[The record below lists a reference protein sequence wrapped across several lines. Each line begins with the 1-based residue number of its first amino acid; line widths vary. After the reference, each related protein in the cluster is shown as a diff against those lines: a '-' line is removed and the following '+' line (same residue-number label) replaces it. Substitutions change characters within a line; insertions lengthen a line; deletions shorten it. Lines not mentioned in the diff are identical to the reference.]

1 MANFSHFL
9 GNRKSKDELKMKTVY
24 LDNAATTALR
34 PEVIEHMTNV
44 LKDNYGNASSTHSFG
59 RSSKALLEQCRKN
72 IANYFNVTASEI
84 VFTSG
89 GTEADN
95 LALRSAVR
103 DLGVT
108 EIITSKIEHH
118 AVLHTAEQLQKEYNI
133 TIKHVDL
140 DDCGLV
146 NYEHLEKLLESS
158 NKAIVS
164 LMHINNEVGNILD
177 MARVANLCKA
187 NNALFHSDMVQ
198 SVGHYPIDL
207 QEISVDFLAASAHKF
222 HGPKGVGFCFIR
234 KESGLKP
241 LIFGGEQERGY
252 RAGTESTHNIV
263 GMDEAL
269 KIAYANLDAE
279 KAYVSDLKSYFI
291 EALKANL
298 PEVRFN
304 GGCADAENST
314 YTLVNVCL
322 PIAPEKAAMLQFQLD
337 LKGIACSKGSAC
349 QSGSN
354 QQSHVLS
361 AILNEDQLKR
371 PSVRFSFS
379 KFNTKDELDY
389 VVSILKEF
397 VNS

>member
-1 MANFSHFL
+1 M
-9 GNRKSKDELKMKTVY
+9 KSVY

-34 PEVIEHMTNV
+34 PQVIDRMTEV
-44 LKDNYGNASSTHSFG
+44 LKENFGNASSTHSFG

-72 IANYFNVTASEI
+72 IASYFNVSPGEI

-108 EIITSKIEHH
+108 EIITSRIEHH
-118 AVLHTAEQLQKEYNI
+118 AVIHTAEQLQNEYGVKINFVE
-133 TIKHVDL
+133 VDIN
-140 DDCGLV
+140 GFI
-146 NYEHLEKLLESS
+146 NYDHLEELLKRSD
-158 NKAIVS
+158 KALVS
-164 LMHINNEVGNILD
+164 LMHINNEIGNILD
-177 MARVANLCKA
+177 IEKVAKLCESYG
-187 NNALFHSDMVQ
+187 ALFHTDTVQ
-198 SVGHYPIDL
+198 SIGHFKLDL
-207 QEISVDFLAASAHKF
+207 DKIPVDFLAASAHKF

-234 KESGLKP
+234 KESGVKP

-252 RAGTESTHNIV
+252 RAGTESIHNIV

-269 KIAYANLDAE
+269 GQAYKKLE
-279 KAYVSDLKSYFI
+279 KEHEYVLGLKSYFI
-291 EALKANL
+291 ERLQHII
-298 PEVRFN
+298 PRVGFN
-304 GGCADAENST
+304 GGCNDLENST
-314 YTLVNVCL
+314 YTLVNICL
-322 PIAPEKAAMLQFQLD
+322 PINPEKAPMLQFQLD

-349 QSGSN
+349 QSGSS

-361 AILNEDQLKR
+361 AILNKDDLMK

-379 KFNTKDELDY
+379 SFNTKEELDY
-389 VVSILKEF
+389 VIDVLNEF

>member
-1 MANFSHFL
+1 M
-9 GNRKSKDELKMKTVY
+9 KSVY
-24 LDNAATTALR
+24 LDNAATTSLR
-34 PEVIEHMTNV
+34 PQVIDRMTEV
-44 LKDNYGNASSTHSFG
+44 LKENFGNASSTHSFG

-72 IANYFNVTASEI
+72 IASYFNVSPGEI

-108 EIITSKIEHH
+108 EIITSRIEHH
-118 AVLHTAEQLQKEYNI
+118 AVIHTAEQLQNEYG
-133 TIKHVDL
+133 IKINFVEVDIN
-140 DDCGLV
+140 GFI
-146 NYEHLEKLLESS
+146 NYDHLEELLKRSD
-158 NKAIVS
+158 KALVS
-164 LMHINNEVGNILD
+164 LMHINNEIGNILD
-177 MARVANLCKA
+177 IEKVAKLCESYG
-187 NNALFHSDMVQ
+187 ALFHTDTVQ
-198 SVGHYPIDL
+198 SIGHFKLDL
-207 QEISVDFLAASAHKF
+207 DKIPVDFLAASAHKF

-252 RAGTESTHNIV
+252 RAGTESIHNIV

-269 KIAYANLDAE
+269 GQAYKKLE
-279 KAYVSDLKSYFI
+279 KEHEYVLGLKSYFI
-291 EALKANL
+291 ERLQHII
-298 PEVRFN
+298 PRVGFN
-304 GGCADAENST
+304 GGCNDLENST
-314 YTLVNVCL
+314 YTLVNICL
-322 PIAPEKAAMLQFQLD
+322 PINPEKAPMLQFQLD

-349 QSGSN
+349 QSGSS

-361 AILNEDQLKR
+361 AILNKDDLMK

-379 KFNTKDELDY
+379 SFNTKEELDY
-389 VVSILKEF
+389 VIDVLNEF

>member
-1 MANFSHFL
+1 MNA
-9 GNRKSKDELKMKTVY
+9 VY

-34 PEVIEHMTNV
+34 PEVIERMTTV
-44 LKDNYGNASSTHSFG
+44 LQNHYGNASSTHSFG

-72 IANYFNVTASEI
+72 IAAYFNVSASEI

-118 AVLHTAEQLQKEYNI
+118 AVLHTAEQLQKEYEV
-133 TIKHVDL
+133 TIKFVELDSCGQVDY
-140 DDCGLV
+140 G
-146 NYEHLEKLLESS
+146 HLEQLLQSS
-158 NKAIVS
+158 QKAVVS

-177 MARVANLCKA
+177 IKRVAKLCKSF
-187 NNALFHSDMVQ
+187 NALFHTDSVQ
-198 SVGHYPIDL
+198 SIGHYTIDL
-207 QEISVDFLAASAHKF
+207 KEIPVDFLAASAHKF
-222 HGPKGVGFCFIR
+222 HGPKGVGFCFVR

-241 LIFGGEQERGY
+241 WIFGGEQERGC
-252 RAGTESTHNIV
+252 RAGTESIHNIV

-269 KIAYANLDAE
+269 KLAYNNLDE
-279 KAYVSDLKSYFI
+279 ERNYVSSLKAYFI
-291 EALKANL
+291 EQLKLHL
-298 PEVRFN
+298 PEVCFN
-304 GGCADAENST
+304 GNCENSEQST
-314 YTLVNVCL
+314 FTLLNVCL
-322 PIAPEKAAMLQFQLD
+322 PIAPEKGPMLQFQLD

-354 QQSHVLS
+354 QQSHVLTE
-361 AILNEDQLKR
+361 ILDTEQLKR
-371 PSVRFSFS
+371 PSIRFSFS
-379 KFNTKDELDY
+379 IFNTKEELDY
-389 VVSILKEF
+389 VITVLKDF

>member
-1 MANFSHFL
+1 
-9 GNRKSKDELKMKTVY
+9 MKQVY

-34 PEVIEHMTNV
+34 PEVIGRMTKV
-44 LKDNYGNASSTHSFG
+44 LESNFGNASSTHSFG
-59 RSSKALLEQCRKN
+59 RASKALLEQCRKN
-72 IANYFNVTASEI
+72 IASYFNVSASEI

-118 AVLHTAEQLQKEYNI
+118 AVLHTAEQLQSEYNS
-133 TIKHVDL
+133 KLSFVQL
-140 DDCGLV
+140 DDCGMV
-146 NYEHLEKLLESS
+146 DYQHLEQLLKSS
-158 NKAIVS
+158 NKVIVS
-164 LMHINNEVGNILD
+164 LMHVNNEVGNILD
-177 MARVANLCKA
+177 LERVAKLCKSYG
-187 NNALFHSDMVQ
+187 ALFHSDCVQ
-198 SVGHYPIDL
+198 SIGHYQIDL
-207 QEISVDFLAASAHKF
+207 SKISVDFMAASAHKF
-222 HGPKGVGFCFIR
+222 HGPKGVGFCYVK

-252 RAGTESTHNIV
+252 RAGTESTHNIA

-269 KIAYANLDAE
+269 KLAYGNLDDE
-279 KAYVSDLKSYFI
+279 RKYISEIKKYFI
-291 EALKANL
+291 EQLKTNI
-298 PEVRFN
+298 PSVSFN
-304 GGCADAENST
+304 GGCEDSNKST
-314 YTLVNVCL
+314 FTLVNVCL
-322 PIAPEKAAMLQFQLD
+322 PITPEKAPMLQFQLD

-349 QSGSN
+349 QSGST

-361 AILNEDQLKR
+361 AILDKEKLSQ

-379 KFNTKDELDY
+379 IYNTKEDLDY
-389 VVSILKEF
+389 VIDVLKAF